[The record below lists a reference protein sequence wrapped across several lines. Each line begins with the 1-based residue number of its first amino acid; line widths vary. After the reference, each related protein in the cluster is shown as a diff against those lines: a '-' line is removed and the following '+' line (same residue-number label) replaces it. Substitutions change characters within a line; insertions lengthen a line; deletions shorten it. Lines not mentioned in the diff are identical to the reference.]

1 MGFFT
6 AKGSSST
13 LTVMNIMACSNLAE
27 KMDRVSI
34 NLRNQKNEYQGNW
47 KEDTIHGNGKI
58 LFANNEENMP
68 VDLGFEN
75 GFNQ

>member
-1 MGFFT
+1 
-6 AKGSSST
+6 
-13 LTVMNIMACSNLAE
+13 
-27 KMDRVSI
+27 MDRVSI